1 MNIGNHLT
9 TKNVALMIIL
19 SIKLLQIFLLIFDLP
34 YPESSTITIAKVL
47 NPTLR
52 EKHAIKN
59 LKLEIT
65 FDLNFD
71 IPDNIWNIFNT
82 AELVVG
88 GHTIDTINSYFIENL
103 LTRLD
108 SVGFIERTSNKI
120 LIPLPFELS
129 SDKNC
134 LLFFRLLYHEFKLK
148 LNFNLD
154 VYRHITGATLHHQNI
169 DFEKYECLPENVY
182 KGYTLYL

>member
-108 SVGFIERTSNKI
+108 SVGFI
-120 LIPLPFELS
+120 
-129 SDKNC
+129 
-134 LLFFRLLYHEFKLK
+134 
-148 LNFNLD
+148 
-154 VYRHITGATLHHQNI
+154 
-169 DFEKYECLPENVY
+169 
-182 KGYTLYL
+182 